1 MKSVALSH
9 WRVKQM
15 IHETDNVRL
24 MMVIYDMF
32 HKAEEYRLYAKNI
45 KAKDKCIKIRN
56 LTLAERAGVTP
67 SKAGNLLPLLLQDMG
82 LRLMEKRK
90 SNRSVT
96 YIICKDEGGEP

>member
-1 MKSVALSH
+1 MRSKVLSH
-9 WRVKQM
+9 WRVRQM
-15 IHETDNVRL
+15 VGNADRVRL

-45 KAKDKCIKIRN
+45 KAKDKCVKIRN
-56 LTLAERAGVTP
+56 LTLAEKAGVTP

>member
-1 MKSVALSH
+1 MRSKVLSH
-9 WRVKQM
+9 WRVRQM
-15 IHETDNVRL
+15 VSNADRVRL

-56 LTLAERAGVTP
+56 LTLAEKAGVTP

-90 SNRSVT
+90 SNRSIT
-96 YIICKDEGGEP
+96 YIICKDEGDES

>member
-1 MKSVALSH
+1 MRSKVLSH
-9 WRVKQM
+9 WRVRQM
-15 IHETDNVRL
+15 VSNTDRVRL

-45 KAKDKCIKIRN
+45 KAKNKCVKIRN
-56 LTLAERAGVTP
+56 LTLAEKAGVTP

-82 LRLMEKRK
+82 LRLTEKRK

>member
-1 MKSVALSH
+1 MRSKVLSH
-9 WRVKQM
+9 WRVRQM
-15 IHETDNVRL
+15 VSNADRVRL

-45 KAKDKCIKIRN
+45 KTKDKCIKVRN
-56 LTLAERAGVTP
+56 LTLAEKAGVTP

-90 SNRSVT
+90 SNRSIT

>member
-1 MKSVALSH
+1 MVSNAD
-9 WRVKQM
+9 R
-15 IHETDNVRL
+15 VRL

-45 KAKDKCIKIRN
+45 KAKDKCVKIRN
-56 LTLAERAGVTP
+56 LTLAEKAGVTP

-82 LRLMEKRK
+82 LKLTEKRK

-96 YIICKDEGGEP
+96 YIICKDEGDES